1 MNVTIEAVSLEWE
14 KDCNIIVGQAHFIKT
29 IEDIPE
35 ILVTSV
41 PGIEYGL
48 AFNEASGPCLIRTE
62 GNNKELVAQAVSCA
76 ESVGAGHSFFLV
88 IKNAYPINVL
98 NQIKNCQ
105 EVARIFAATANPLQ
119 ILVAR
124 TEQGRGIVG
133 VIDGFSPRG
142 VEGIEEKKERE
153 QLLRTIGYKISQ

>member
-1 MNVTIEAVSLEWE
+1 MEITIEAVPLHWE
-14 KDCNIIVGQAHFIKT
+14 DECNIIVGQAHFIKT

-48 AFNEASGPCLIRTE
+48 AFNEASGPCLVRTE
-62 GNNKELVAQAVSCA
+62 GNNKDLVSQAAACA
-76 ESVGAGHSFFLV
+76 EAVGAGHSFFLI
-88 IKNAYPINVL
+88 IKNAYPVNVL

-119 ILVAR
+119 VLVAR
-124 TEQGRGIVG
+124 TDQGGGIIG
-133 VIDGFSPRG
+133 VIDGYSPKG
-142 VEGIEEKKERE
+142 VEGIQDKRERE
-153 QLLRTIGYKISQ
+153 NLLRAIGYKMKQ

>member
-1 MNVTIEAVSLEWE
+1 MDVTIKAVPLHFEDE
-14 KDCNIIVGQAHFIKT
+14 CNIIVGQAHFIKT

-48 AFNEASGPCLIRTE
+48 AFNEASGPCLTRSE
-62 GNNKELVAQAVSCA
+62 GNNEKLVAEAVSCA
-76 ESVGAGHSFFLV
+76 EATGAGHSFFLI
-88 IKNAYPINVL
+88 IKNAYPVNVL

-119 ILVAR
+119 VLVAE
-124 TEQGRGIVG
+124 TDQGKGIVG
-133 VIDGFSPRG
+133 VVDGFSPQG
-142 VEGIEEKKERE
+142 VEGAEDKEARKR
-153 QLLRTIGYKISQ
+153 LLRSIGYKMQ

>member
-1 MNVTIEAVSLEWE
+1 MEINLEAVTLHWE
-14 KDCNIIVGQAHFIKT
+14 EECNIIVGQAHFIKT

-41 PGIEYGL
+41 PGIEYGM
-48 AFNEASGPCLIRTE
+48 AFNEASGPCLVRTE
-62 GNNKELVAQAVSCA
+62 GNNENLVSQAAACA
-76 ESVGAGHSFFLV
+76 EAVGAGHSFFII
-88 IKNAYPINVL
+88 IKNAYPVNVL

-119 ILVAR
+119 VLVAR

-133 VIDGFSPRG
+133 VVDGYSPKG
-142 VEGIEEKKERE
+142 VEGSKDKKDRE
-153 QLLRTIGYKISQ
+153 DLLRAIGYKMKQ